1 MVPKE
6 ITMSTKWIKLTLI
19 AALVLLLAACS
30 GAQPAATA
38 TAVPPTAEESEPAAE
53 TEAEPTAAADD
64 SSQEGESETEE
75 EEGESSEA
83 AIDAAAIF
91 GARCARCHGADRVSG
106 GAPDLVPDQLTKD
119 REAYLAIITNGSG
132 PMPAFGGN
140 LSAAE
145 IEALVDFILSE
156 PQ

>member
-1 MVPKE
+1 
-6 ITMSTKWIKLTLI
+6 MSTRWIQLSLI
-19 AALVLLLAACS
+19 TALVLLLAACS

-53 TEAEPTAAADD
+53 AEAEPTATADD
-64 SSQEGESETEE
+64 SSQEGEAESETEE
-75 EEGESSEA
+75 EEGESSA
-83 AIDAAAIF
+83 AEIDAAAIF

-106 GAPDLVPDQLTKD
+106 GAPDLVPDQLTKGS
-119 REAYLAIITNGSG
+119 EAYLAIITNGSG